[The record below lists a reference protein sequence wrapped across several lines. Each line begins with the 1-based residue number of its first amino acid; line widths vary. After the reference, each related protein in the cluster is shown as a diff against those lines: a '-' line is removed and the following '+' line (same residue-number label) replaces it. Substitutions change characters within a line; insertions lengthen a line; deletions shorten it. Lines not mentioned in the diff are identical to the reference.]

1 MNRAACVMSCF
12 VSVSLGLSVFA
23 QPTAPAKEP
32 EKKAPAKQEAPKQ
45 EPAKDGTPKADAPK
59 SEAPK
64 AAVATTLNPVPRDA
78 GWKEFHTRI
87 VDKVKEGGH
96 KVAFLGDSITEG
108 WGGAG
113 KGAWEKTWAPM
124 HAVNLGIGGD
134 RTQHVLWRL
143 NNGLLEAMGD
153 SKNDIK
159 LVVLMIGT
167 NNSNGT
173 DNTGEEIGDGIKKI
187 TSTLREKLPKAK
199 VLVLGIFPRGDKPNA
214 QREKNAKAS
223 ETAGKAADGA
233 NVRYLDIGAKFLE
246 KDGTLTKEIM
256 PDYLH
261 LSEKGYQIWSENVE
275 PVVREMM
282 K

>member
-1 MNRAACVMSCF
+1 MNRIAIVVGTVSCVF
-12 VSVSLGLSVFA
+12 LGFSTFA
-23 QPTAPAKEP
+23 QPGAPAKEP
-32 EKKAPAKQEAPKQ
+32 EKKAPTTPASPSKQ
-45 EPAKDGTPKADAPK
+45 EPPKTDPPKAPL
-59 SEAPK
+59 
-64 AAVATTLNPVPRDA
+64 ATTLNPVPRDA
-78 GWKEFHTRI
+78 GWREVHTRL

-113 KGAWEKTWAPM
+113 KGVWEKTWAPM
-124 HAVNLGIGGD
+124 RGVNLGIGGD

-143 NNGLLEAMGD
+143 NNGLLEAMSD

-167 NNSNGT
+167 NNSNGA
-173 DNTGEEIGDGIKKI
+173 DNTGEEIGSGISKI
-187 TSTLREKLPKAK
+187 VATLREKLPKAK
-199 VLVLGIFPRGDKPNA
+199 VLILGIFPRGDKPSP

-223 ETAGKAADGA
+223 EIASKVADGT
-233 NVRYLDIGAKFLE
+233 NVQYLDIGAKFVE

-256 PDYLH
+256 PDFLH
-261 LSEKGYQIWSENVE
+261 LSEKGYQVWAESIEAS
-275 PVVREMM
+275 VREMS

>member
-1 MNRAACVMSCF
+1 MPRLLLAALTL
-12 VSVSLGLSVFA
+12 SLLTSPA
-23 QPTAPAKEP
+23 WSQPAAPAKEP
-32 EKKAPAKQEAPKQ
+32 EKKAPA
-45 EPAKDGTPKADAPK
+45 EPAKK
-59 SEAPK
+59 EAPK
-64 AAVATTLNPVPRDA
+64 AAVASTVNPVPRDA
-78 GWKEFHTRI
+78 GWRERHNKI
-87 VDKVKEGGH
+87 VEAVKQGGH

-124 HAVNLGIGGD
+124 KSVNLGIGGD

-143 NNGLLEAMGD
+143 NNGLGEALAA
-153 SKNDIK
+153 SNNDIK

-173 DNTGEEIGDGIKKI
+173 DNTSEEIGEGVKAIVA
-187 TSTLREKLPKAK
+187 SVREKLPKAK
-199 VLVLGIFPRGDKPNA
+199 VLVLGIFPRGDKPNP

-223 ETAGKAADGA
+223 ELASKVADGA
-233 NVRYLDIGAKFLE
+233 NVRYLDIGNKFLE

-275 PVVREMM
+275 PVVREML